1 MNSRINE
8 MRSYHGITQREL
20 ARRVGISS
28 AAMSAIER
36 EAHMPNVITALRIA
50 RELGTTVEEL
60 WGDKRE
66 AARREKQLRTWGK
79 RK

>member
-1 MNSRINE
+1 MNSKISDL
-8 MRSYHGITQREL
+8 RSYHGITQREL

-50 RELGTTVEEL
+50 RELRTTVEEL
-60 WGDKRE
+60 WGDTKE
-66 AARREKQLRTWGK
+66 ATKREKQLHTRGERT
-79 RK
+79 

>member
-1 MNSRINE
+1 MNSRISE

-28 AAMSAIER
+28 AAMSTIER

-66 AARREKQLRTWGK
+66 DARREKQLRTWGK

>member
-1 MNSRINE
+1 MNSKISDL
-8 MRSYHGITQREL
+8 RSYHGITQREL

-50 RELGTTVEEL
+50 RELRTTVEEL
-60 WGDKRE
+60 WGDMKE
-66 AARREKQLRTWGK
+66 DAKREKQSHTRGERT
-79 RK
+79 

>member
-1 MNSRINE
+1 MNSRISE

-50 RELGTTVEEL
+50 RELCTTVEEL
-60 WGDKRE
+60 WGDKKE
-66 AARREKQLRTWGK
+66 AAKREKQLHTRGK
-79 RK
+79 

>member
-1 MNSRINE
+1 MNSRISE

-60 WGDKRE
+60 WGDKKE
-66 AARREKQLRTWGK
+66 AARREKQLRTRGK

>member
-1 MNSRINE
+1 MNSRISE

-36 EAHMPNVITALRIA
+36 EAHMPNVTTAIRIA
-50 RELGTTVEEL
+50 RELKTTVEEL
-60 WGDKRE
+60 WGDTAKKQKRVTE
-66 AARREKQLRTWGK
+66 EQT
-79 RK
+79 